1 MCVWL
6 YVCIF
11 TQFQFQS
18 FNHVSPA
25 NCLSSFFS
33 LSQRQLRRS
42 FQLFAYTHTRIHSL
56 YMCSVCVCV
65 CACAYWLQIIFT
77 WFASAAAAAAAL
89 PYLLHPLSLSLS
101 LSLSSSLSRSPALWA
116 KSLIKG
122 KGVKLYRA
130 RGLSFDY
137 ISRKHKH
144 KTNCCSPFAACY
156 RCLSF
161 FAGGQNRT

>member
-1 MCVWL
+1 MHLFNIGVCVWL

-56 YMCSVCVCV
+56 YMCSVCECV
-65 CACAYWLQIIFT
+65 CILTANNFHLICFCCR
-77 WFASAAAAAAAL
+77 
-89 PYLLHPLSLSLS
+89 
-101 LSLSSSLSRSPALWA
+101 SRCSVAVPPSPALSF
-116 KSLIKG
+116 SLPLFVTLSFASTVGKIVNKG
-122 KGVKLYRA
+122 KGGKTVPRA
-130 RGLSFDY
+130 RSVV
-137 ISRKHKH
+137 
-144 KTNCCSPFAACY
+144 
-156 RCLSF
+156 
-161 FAGGQNRT
+161 